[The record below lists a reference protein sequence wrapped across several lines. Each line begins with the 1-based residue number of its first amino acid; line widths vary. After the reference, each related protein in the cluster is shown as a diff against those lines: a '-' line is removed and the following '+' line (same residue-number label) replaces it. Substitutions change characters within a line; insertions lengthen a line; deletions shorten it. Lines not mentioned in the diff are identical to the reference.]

1 MNSPSSWPRP
11 SSQAP
16 PAGRLSR
23 SALLGEA
30 LALFLVLAAAA
41 YLRFDQLAENP
52 GWYSDEG
59 TIADIAQNMAEGKLQ
74 YLALG
79 RSTLLAARLPMMP
92 WLLSLVLS
100 GSQNTLF
107 TLRSLT
113 ASLGVLSTLLLY
125 LLVRTSLGS
134 ASRATALLA
143 GLFYAIHPFAV
154 FYNRIGFSYN
164 LLTPL
169 VLVVAGGFWFYLD
182 RGRKAG
188 LAVAALAIGL
198 GTVADLMMIS
208 LTATFMVVALARR
221 WRDLLWGLPLLAL
234 PFGAYAVTM
243 LLRDAPAFLFDAQ
256 FTLGRLTAIPWWAQL
271 PLLTLNLGT
280 LALTD
285 PWWIPAVIGLLLLR
299 PPRWRLLMLTLLF
312 LPLLVLGR
320 SSGLAGLRRYSISP
334 LFPLV
339 ALGMANLIVLGL
351 PWMLRFAQSTLQD
364 AFARIRW
371 LAGSRR
377 SDWLRRR
384 LVALGSAGTVFLL
397 GLTPLLISTVDL
409 VNQVQ
414 RGFRPEN
421 DWAYVPARD
430 AAAAAALVNQRAAPT
445 DLVLASPA
453 VAWTVNAQA
462 ADFQQSLAFDGQPS
476 VDYPPEIP
484 RERFVF
490 EAGFDRASYVIVD
503 RIWLEWG
510 AVHIEGVADMLEQ
523 LGLWHRI
530 GQQGDLEIYARERP

>member
-1 MNSPSSWPRP
+1 MSRPSSWPPP
-11 SSQAP
+11 SSPPA
-16 PAGRLSR
+16 PAGRPGR
-23 SALLGEA
+23 AALVGEA
-30 LALFLVLAAAA
+30 LALLLVLAAAG
-41 YLRFDQLAENP
+41 YLRFTHLAENP

-59 TIADIAQNMAEGKLQ
+59 TIADIAQNMAEGKVQ

-79 RSTLLAARLPMMP
+79 HSTLLAARLPLMP
-92 WLLSLVLS
+92 WLLSLLQS
-100 GSQNTLF
+100 SSQSTLL
-107 TLRSLT
+107 TLRAMT

-125 LLVRTSLGS
+125 LLVRTSLGT
-134 ASRATALLA
+134 AARAAALLA
-143 GLFYAIHPFAV
+143 GLLQAVYPFAV
-154 FYNRIGFSYN
+154 FYNRIGFGYN

-169 VLVVAGGFWFYLD
+169 LLIATGGFWFYLD

-188 LAVAALAIGL
+188 LAMAALAIGV
-198 GTVADLMMIS
+198 GAVTDLMMIS
-208 LTATFMVVALARR
+208 LAAPFVLVALVRR
-221 WRDLLWGLPLLAL
+221 RRDLLWGLPLLAL
-234 PFGAYAVTM
+234 PFGAYAVAM
-243 LLRDAPAFLFDAQ
+243 LLRDASAFLFDVR
-256 FTLGRLTAIPWWAQL
+256 FTLARLTAIPWWAQL

-280 LALTD
+280 LALSD

-299 PPRWRLLMLTLLF
+299 PRRWRLLMLAMFF
-312 LPLLVLGR
+312 LPLLALGR

-339 ALGMANLIVLGL
+339 ALGMANLVAMGL
-351 PWMLRFAQSTLQD
+351 PWVLRFAQQTLQEGL
-364 AFARIRW
+364 AEVRW
-371 LAGSRR
+371 LSGSPRL
-377 SDWLRRR
+377 DWLRRR

-430 AAAAAALVNQRAAPT
+430 GAAAAAIVNQRAAPT

-453 VAWTVNAQA
+453 VAWTVEAQA
-462 ADFQQSLAFDGQPS
+462 ADFQQALAFDGQPS
-476 VDYPPEIP
+476 VDYPPDIP

-490 EAGFDRASYVIVD
+490 DAGFDRAAYVIVD

-510 AVHIEGVADMLEQ
+510 AAHIEGVAEMLEQ
-523 LGLWHRI
+523 LGSWHRI
-530 GQQGDLEIYARERP
+530 GQQGDLLIYGKERP

>member
-1 MNSPSSWPRP
+1 MSRPSSWPPP
-11 SSQAP
+11 SSPPP
-16 PAGRLSR
+16 PAAGPGRA
-23 SALLGEA
+23 ALLGEA
-30 LALFLVLAAAA
+30 LALLLVLAAAG
-41 YLRFDQLAENP
+41 YLRFTHLAENP

-59 TIADIAQNMAEGKLQ
+59 TIADIAQNMAEGKVQ

-79 RSTLLAARLPMMP
+79 RSTLLAARLPLMP
-92 WLLSLVLS
+92 GLLSLLLS
-100 GSQNTLF
+100 SSQNTLL
-107 TLRSLT
+107 TLRTLT
-113 ASLGVLSTLLLY
+113 ASLGVLSSLLLY
-125 LLVRTSLGS
+125 LLVRTSLGP
-134 ASRATALLA
+134 AARATALLA
-143 GLFYAIHPFAV
+143 GLLQAVYPFAV

-169 VLVVAGGFWFYLD
+169 LLIAAGGFWFYLD
-182 RGRKAG
+182 RGRKVG
-188 LAVAALAIGL
+188 LAAAALAIGL
-198 GTVADLMMIS
+198 GAVTDLMMIS
-208 LTATFMVVALARR
+208 LTAPFVLIGLVRR
-221 WRDLLWGLPLLAL
+221 RRDLLWGLPLLAL

-243 LLRDAPAFLFDAQ
+243 LLRDAPAFLFDVQ
-256 FTLGRLTAIPWWAQL
+256 FTLVRLTAIPWWAQL

-299 PPRWRLLMLTLLF
+299 PPRWRLLMLILLF

-339 ALGMANLIVLGL
+339 ALGMANLMALGL
-351 PWMLRFAQSTLQD
+351 PWMLRFAQSTFQD
-364 AFARIRW
+364 AFAQIRW

-414 RGFRPEN
+414 RGFHPEN

-430 AAAAAALVNQRAAPT
+430 AAAAAALVNRWAAPT

-453 VAWTVNAQA
+453 VAWTLDAQA
-462 ADFQQSLAFDGQPS
+462 ADFQQALAFDGQPS
-476 VDYPPEIP
+476 VDYPPDIP
-484 RERFVF
+484 PERFIF
-490 EAGFDRASYVIVD
+490 EAGFDQAAYVIVD
-503 RIWLEWG
+503 RIWMEWG
-510 AVHIEGVADMLEQ
+510 AVHIEGVADMLEL
-523 LGLWHRI
+523 LGSWNRI